1 MRFPAIKGRCNVLSG
16 LDSKVGH
23 RCIAWLVDRTFTSTP
38 VFKRCLMTTATSQFM
53 EDICWTNYPRNW
65 PAPGIYLDIPAE
77 QYHELKG
84 FSKSWMDKL
93 RRSPAHLFDS
103 IHGGAYEPTDAQKL
117 GTAVHCCALESER
130 FKKEYVTGPDVS
142 GATKEYKAFKREAE
156 AKDLTVF
163 NVRDMRWCQAI
174 ADRVRRHPLIKSVL
188 KDPHW
193 IEPSLIWDI
202 DGYVCKCRPDL
213 VSLKHRII
221 FDLKTTK
228 DGSPV
233 GFAREIARY
242 HYHTQAAWY
251 MDAMQKITGE
261 DWDEFWFIAAEKKRP
276 FLSSV
281 YRIDS
286 RSKAYRLGR
295 DEYIKCFDIYC
306 NCMKSGT
313 WPGYGHEAM
322 SVELPEWAGASKQ
335 AHEPEPE
342 EEPFE

>member
-1 MRFPAIKGRCNVLSG
+1 MITTAAQPAVMPYATN
-16 LDSKVGH
+16 DSSHWPKVGIH
-23 RCIAWLVDRTFTSTP
+23 
-38 VFKRCLMTTATSQFM
+38 
-53 EDICWTNYPRNW
+53 
-65 PAPGIYLDIPAE
+65 LDIPAE
-77 QYHELKG
+77 QYHELHG

-93 RRSPAHLFDS
+93 RSSPAHLFDS
-103 IHGGAYEPTDAQKL
+103 IHGGPREATAAQQL
-117 GTAVHCCALESER
+117 GTAVHCCALENDR
-130 FKKEYVTGPDVS
+130 FKREYVTGPDVS

-156 AKDLTVF
+156 AKGLTVF

-174 ADRVRRHPLIKSVL
+174 ADRVRKHPLIRSVL

-221 FDLKTTK
+221 IDLKTTK

-251 MDAMQKITGE
+251 MDGMERITGE
-261 DWDEFWFIAAEKKRP
+261 DWDEFWFVAAEKKRP
-276 FLSSV
+276 FLATV
-281 YRIDS
+281 YRLY
-286 RSKAYRLGR
+286 RGSKAYELGR
-295 DEYIKCFDIYC
+295 EEYLKCFDIYSD
-306 NCMKSGT
+306 CMKSGK
-313 WPGYGHEAM
+313 WPGYGDEAM
-322 SVELPEWAGASKQ
+322 PVELPEWATT
-335 AHEPEPE
+335 HEHNPEPE